1 MARPE
6 AATSA
11 THSST
16 GHWRLMSLPEDPT
29 IGVLY
34 PSMEGDRSVS
44 TTPSGGMIYRRNPE
58 VLSRRH
64 ANGVLLL
71 CPGAERPLFL
81 EGSAPAVWAL
91 LERPASL
98 GDLVEDLA
106 EVFGRASSVL
116 LPDLKSLLEN
126 LMIEG
131 ALSVD

>member
-1 MARPE
+1 
-6 AATSA
+6 
-11 THSST
+11 
-16 GHWRLMSLPEDPT
+16 MSLPEDPT

-34 PSMEGDRSVS
+34 PSMEGDCSES
-44 TTPSGGMIYRRNPE
+44 TTASGGVMYRRNPE

-71 CPGAERPLFL
+71 CPGAESPLFL

-98 GDLVEDLA
+98 GQLAEDLA
-106 EVFGRASSVL
+106 EVFGRSSGAL
-116 LPDLKSLLEN
+116 FSDLKSLLEN

-131 ALSVD
+131 ALSVG

>member
-1 MARPE
+1 
-6 AATSA
+6 
-11 THSST
+11 
-16 GHWRLMSLPEDPT
+16 MSLPEDPT

-34 PSMEGDRSVS
+34 WSMEGDCSES
-44 TTPSGGMIYRRNPE
+44 TTPSGGMMYRRNPE

-81 EGSAPAVWAL
+81 EGSAPAIWAL

-98 GDLVEDLA
+98 GELAEDLA
-106 EVFGRASSVL
+106 EVFGGASGAL
-116 LPDLKSLLEN
+116 IADLKSLLEN